1 ELPEDRLTLGIGSGQ
16 ARKGALAM
24 MEHTL
29 ADLRDGT
36 SATLAL
42 GALGPK
48 MRALAAERA
57 DAVVLSWLTP
67 AAAAG
72 QAGEFRDRNPD
83 GSAVLYARVNA
94 DPAARARLEREADRY
109 AGFASYAAHFAR
121 LGFGAHDTVLSAPDD
136 VRSRI

>member
-1 ELPEDRLTLGIGSGQ
+1 
-16 ARKGALAM
+16 
-24 MEHTL
+24 
-29 ADLRDGT
+29 
-36 SATLAL
+36 
-42 GALGPK
+42 
-48 MRALAAERA
+48 
-57 DAVVLSWLTP
+57 WLTP

-136 VRSRI
+136 VRSRIAEYAPAVDELVLRAITPEDRLEEFWEFLPLAG